1 MIYTT
6 VDYMIT
12 CTYLNILSRLF
23 RALVLLFGTGKL
35 PVVTFW
41 IIVNKFSVCLQSIEA
56 RIPYLF
62 CIEGLFI
69 MEKALNRKQQDSQFS
84 RNGSVH
90 LQYFILNSLNS
101 KELNALLFSIQ
112 NHYNVIWIINDNL
125 GGMSF
130 LDILSNC
137 KHTNTPVPIL
147 QYDIGEENM
156 LITKNAQS

>member
-1 MIYTT
+1 MIAC
-6 VDYMIT
+6 T
-12 CTYLNILSRLF
+12 CLNILSRLF

-101 KELNALLFSIQ
+101 KEMNA
-112 NHYNVIWIINDNL
+112 VIFY
-125 GGMSF
+125 S
-130 LDILSNC
+130 
-137 KHTNTPVPIL
+137 KPL
-147 QYDIGEENM
+147 QSYMNN
-156 LITKNAQS
+156 K